1 LPWVEVLV
9 HQSPFG
15 EVMKNTYE
23 YECWYFKQRAKS
35 CIQCSFVGST
45 TDLNEW
51 ASAPVKT
58 SGNLRNFQRPEVDGH
73 AEDIS
78 NFFNQFDE
86 NSSPSGIVVGFRM
99 PVECVGEDGSPI
111 DFTAIPVGKT
121 VRGKIRI
128 STSVIAPGLSLDEKR
143 KSLKSVVKT
152 ILDNA
157 VTQ

>member
-1 LPWVEVLV
+1 
-9 HQSPFG
+9 
-15 EVMKNTYE
+15 MKKTYE

-99 PVECVGEDGSPI
+99 PVECVGEDGSCE
-111 DFTAIPVGKT
+111 
-121 VRGKIRI
+121 RR
-128 STSVIAPGLSLDEKR
+128 
-143 KSLKSVVKT
+143 LKSAARGGRKVQRWGWVEST
-152 ILDNA
+152 PG
-157 VTQ
+157 